1 VQNNIL
7 ANHVKIMHSWET
19 NTVLTSIPT
28 HVRTLVDIIVIWETQ
43 NTILERVYDKVM
55 IGVRELL
62 DTRQI

>member
-1 VQNNIL
+1 
-7 ANHVKIMHSWET
+7 M
-19 NTVLTSIPT
+19 LTSIPT